1 MPRMLDQ
8 IRSSALS
15 ANLVQA
21 AARGALLLPPEETV
35 EILVYLAN
43 NNKVYGDLARM
54 TLAGWDEKSSI
65 AVASNPKAP
74 AEVLQYLAS
83 PQNLRPKLLPALL
96 ENPSVS
102 EKSLAQLAL
111 TGSRDVVEAMLKSP
125 RVKNSSALRASL
137 ADNPRLKEI
146 EAASLQAAAQSA
158 PEAST
163 HSQDSTAEVAPGD
176 VASGSATEDVEVAA
190 FLKEHAAEI
199 AAEEGKPF
207 QPIGGILDEL
217 GEADQSGAG
226 NVAAE
231 QPTPQTTATTETTGT
246 AEATATSNSVSPEAA
261 AVQTAPS
268 PRPTP
273 PKPVQVRR
281 GSALQKIASLD
292 VKGRIQLAMKGNKE
306 ERSILIRDGTKIV
319 ALAVLDSPK
328 ITDGEVEKF
337 ANQKN
342 VLEAVLRG
350 ILMKRRFAKNYT
362 VIRNLVANPR
372 TPIDV
377 ALGLMKNL
385 LVGDLKNLSNNKE
398 VSETVRKL
406 ALRMFKQKSE
416 TNKKNE

>member
-1 MPRMLDQ
+1 MARMLDQ
-8 IRSSALS
+8 IRASALS

-21 AARGALLLPPEETV
+21 AARGALVLAPEETI

-43 NNKVYGDLARM
+43 NNKVYGDVARM

-65 AVASNPKAP
+65 AAAANPKTP
-74 AEVLQYLAS
+74 PEVLQYFVS
-83 PQNLRPKLLPALL
+83 PQNLRPKLLPSLL

-102 EKSLAQLAL
+102 EKALAQLAL
-111 TGSRDVVEAMLKSP
+111 TGSRDVAEAMLAST
-125 RVKNSSALRASL
+125 RVTNSAVIRGSL
-137 ADNPRLKEI
+137 AANPRLKEI
-146 EAASLQAAAQSA
+146 ESLQLEQVSRKDRAEGKGGTSSA
-158 PEAST
+158 DNSSPIAEDSGEIMRQNAESDGSDEA
-163 HSQDSTAEVAPGD
+163 D
-176 VASGSATEDVEVAA
+176 VAA
-190 FLKEHAAEI
+190 FIQEHAAEI

-207 QPIGGILDEL
+207 QPIGGILDEHHHL
-217 GEADQSGAG
+217 EMPGEVSTASPPTTNDE
-226 NVAAE
+226 VTAAKAVPAPRSNT
-231 QPTPQTTATTETTGT
+231 QKPT
-246 AEATATSNSVSPEAA
+246 
-261 AVQTAPS
+261 
-268 PRPTP
+268 
-273 PKPVQVRR
+273 QVRR

-292 VKGRIQLAMKGNKE
+292 VKGRIQLAMKGTKE

-319 ALAVLDSPK
+319 ALAVLDSAK
-328 ITDGEVEKF
+328 ITDGEVEQF

-398 VSETVRKL
+398 ISETVRKL

-416 TNKKNE
+416 TNKKSE

>member
-8 IRSSALS
+8 IRASALS

-21 AARGALLLPPEETV
+21 AARGALVLAPEETI
-35 EILVYLAN
+35 EILVYLAT

-54 TLAGWDEKSSI
+54 TLAGWDEKSSL
-65 AVASNPKAP
+65 AAAANPKTAP
-74 AEVLQYLAS
+74 EVLQYFVS
-83 PQNLRPKLLPALL
+83 PQNLRPKLLPSLL
-96 ENPSVS
+96 GNPSVS
-102 EKSLAQLAL
+102 EKALAQLAL
-111 TGSRDVVEAMLKSP
+111 TGSRDVVEAMLASA
-125 RVKNSSALRASL
+125 RVTDSAVIRASL
-137 ADNPRLKEI
+137 AANPRLKEI
-146 EAASLQAAAQSA
+146 ESLQLEQASPKNGAEGIGITGSA
-158 PEAST
+158 DTSVPEAGNSGQIT
-163 HSQDSTAEVAPGD
+163 QDASNDAAEEAD
-176 VASGSATEDVEVAA
+176 VAA
-190 FLKEHAAEI
+190 FIQEHAAEI

-207 QPIGGILDEL
+207 QPIGSILDEL
-217 GEADQSGAG
+217 GHHAPE
-226 NVAAE
+226 
-231 QPTPQTTATTETTGT
+231 TPVDVSTASPEGT
-246 AEATATSNSVSPEAA
+246 SAEATAVKAA
-261 AVQTAPS
+261 PV
-268 PRPTP
+268 PRTITQ
-273 PKPVQVRR
+273 KPVQARR
-281 GSALQKIASLD
+281 GSALQKIATLD
-292 VKGRIQLAMKGNKE
+292 VKGRIQLAMKGTKE

-319 ALAVLDSPK
+319 ALAVLDSAK
-328 ITDGEVEKF
+328 ITDGEVEQF

-416 TNKKNE
+416 TNKKSE

>member
-1 MPRMLDQ
+1 MARMLDQ
-8 IRSSALS
+8 IRASALS

-21 AARGALLLPPEETV
+21 AARGALVLPPEETI
-35 EILVYLAN
+35 EILVYLAT

-65 AVASNPKAP
+65 AVASNPNTSS
-74 AEVLQYLAS
+74 EVLQYLVS
-83 PQNLRPKLLPALL
+83 PQNLRPKLLPGLL
-96 ENPSVS
+96 ANPSVT
-102 EKSLAQLAL
+102 EKALAQLAL
-111 TGSRDVVEAMLKSP
+111 TGSREVVEAMLASTRVRNSP
-125 RVKNSSALRASL
+125 AIRASL
-137 ADNPRLKEI
+137 ADNPRLKEV
-146 EAASLQAAAQSA
+146 ESASLQAAAESVQE
-158 PEAST
+158 PST
-163 HSQDSTAEVAPGD
+163 QSQDMPVEGAPAE
-176 VASGSATEDVEVAA
+176 VASGSPTEDVEVAA
-190 FLKEHAAEI
+190 YLKEHAAEI
-199 AAEEGKPF
+199 AADEGKPF

-217 GEADQSGAG
+217 EVADQSGVG
-226 NVAAE
+226 NVAT
-231 QPTPQTTATTETTGT
+231 QQRT
-246 AEATATSNSVSPEAA
+246 AEATTTAESTATANSSRPEAA
-261 AVQTAPS
+261 AVQAAPS

-292 VKGRIQLAMKGNKE
+292 VKGRIQLAMKGTKE

-385 LVGDLKNLSNNKE
+385 LVGDLKNLSTNKE

-416 TNKKNE
+416 TKKSE

>member
-1 MPRMLDQ
+1 VPRMLDQ
-8 IRSSALS
+8 IRSSSLS

-21 AARGALLLPPEETV
+21 AARGALVLPPEETI

-43 NNKVYGDLARM
+43 HNKVYGDIARM

-65 AVASNPKAP
+65 AVAANPKTS
-74 AEVLQYLAS
+74 AEVLQYLVS
-83 PQNLRPKLLPALL
+83 PQNLRPKLLPGLL
-96 ENPSVS
+96 ENASVS
-102 EKSLAQLAL
+102 ESALAQLAL
-111 TGSRDVVEAMLKSP
+111 TGSRDVVEAVLASP
-125 RVKNSSALRASL
+125 RARNSPAIRGGLAS
-137 ADNPRLKEI
+137 NPRLKEV
-146 EAASLQAAAQSA
+146 EAASLKARELHDGDPGASLAVQGAEAVLGAPGSGDAGLLGVQSDA
-158 PEAST
+158 GLVADPAL
-163 HSQDSTAEVAPGD
+163 DAEV
-176 VASGSATEDVEVAA
+176 SAFMA
-190 FLKEHAAEI
+190 EHASEI

-207 QPIGGILDEL
+207 QPIGRIH
-217 GEADQSGAG
+217 EAVAEAASP
-226 NVAAE
+226 VAAE
-231 QPTPQTTATTETTGT
+231 TSSGPATTDASAVSAGPIAKTATQ
-246 AEATATSNSVSPEAA
+246 P
-261 AVQTAPS
+261 
-268 PRPTP
+268 
-273 PKPVQVRR
+273 QVRR

-292 VKGRIQLAMKGNKE
+292 VKGRIQLAMKGSKE

-328 ITDGEVEKF
+328 ISDGEVENF

-385 LVGDLKNLSNNKE
+385 LVGDLKNLSNNKD

-416 TNKKNE
+416 TSKKE